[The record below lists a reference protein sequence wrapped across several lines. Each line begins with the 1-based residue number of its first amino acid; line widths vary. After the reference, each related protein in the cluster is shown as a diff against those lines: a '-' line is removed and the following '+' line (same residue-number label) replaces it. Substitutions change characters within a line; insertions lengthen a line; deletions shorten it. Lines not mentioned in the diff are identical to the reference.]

1 MIKKITILGPA
12 CYKQTATL
20 ETDKNINLIYG
31 LNGSG
36 KSTLSEY
43 LRNFSDP
50 IYSSCNIEPPLDMD
64 VEEILVYNEKYVRDV
79 FYSSETQRGIFSL
92 SKENSDARKRI
103 DSANIELRDLSSQIS
118 KQIELRQNLS
128 KELDT
133 IRDSYYSRF
142 WQIKKQ
148 YTGGDRVLEF
158 CLEGLKGSKEAL
170 STYLIKLPLPP
181 TPINYTIND
190 LRDEIQRLNEFKGSQ
205 IATIP
210 TIEFKAADVELDP
223 IFKDVITGNK
233 DSRVAK
239 LINQLQNSDWVK
251 TGMSFDTNGVCP
263 FCQRPYSEDI
273 ISLLKE
279 YFNEDYERAL
289 AYIEAKGL
297 AYSSAIKEI
306 VTIDFSHIEIVK
318 HLVQPYEEALKAYFE
333 VLNSNISKIRDKY
346 RHPSSIIELDNSSL
360 KLNVVNGII
369 AQANTL
375 IEDFNKRLSK
385 ISQELSL
392 VKTKFW
398 NLLRVEYTQS
408 IVDFIEQQT
417 TVEQKI
423 KKVMASEKEYRE
435 KMGAVSMLI
444 EEEQKKI
451 INIDDAIIH
460 INSMLIDMGITDF
473 KIVKCDHEEGLY
485 RIVRE
490 NENKSIFKT
499 LSEGERT
506 IISIL
511 YFIETC
517 QGLLDKSST
526 NKKRI
531 IVIDDPVSSLSNI
544 YVFNIG
550 RLLRNLFYP
559 ELKVDKENQQII
571 VTPKFEQVFILT
583 HSLYF
588 FYEMTEIVEDRR
600 HAAQA
605 LFRVSKNE
613 EGSKIEIMHYEH
625 IQSDYHAYWMAI
637 RDPKANPA
645 LIANCMRNII
655 EYFFNFVEKRDL
667 NNVFNQD
674 IFKKPKYQ
682 AFYRYINRESHS
694 LGQNIYDFKEFD
706 YEIFMDALKKVFE
719 TMGYGKHYKKMMRIK

>member
-1 MIKKITILGPA
+1 MIKKITILGAA

-43 LRNFSDP
+43 LRNFNDP
-50 IYSSCNIEPPLDMD
+50 IYSSCSIEPPLDTD
-64 VEEILVYNEKYVRDV
+64 VEEILVYNENYVRDV

-92 SKENSDARKRI
+92 SKENSDARKKI

-118 KQIELRQNLS
+118 KQTELHQNLS
-128 KELDT
+128 KEWNT
-133 IRDSYYSRF
+133 IKESYYTRF
-142 WQIKKQ
+142 WKIKKL
-148 YTGGDRVLEF
+148 YTGGDRVLEY

-170 STYLIKLPLPP
+170 ATYLIRLPLPS
-181 TPINYTIND
+181 TPINYTIDD
-190 LRDEIQRLNEFKGSQ
+190 LRDEVQRLNEFKGSQ
-205 IATIP
+205 ISIIP
-210 TIEFKAADVELDP
+210 TIEFKANDIELDP
-223 IFKDVITGNK
+223 IFKEVITGNK

-239 LINQLQNSDWVK
+239 LINKLQNSDWVK
-251 TGMSFDTNGVCP
+251 AGMTFDTNGVCP
-263 FCQRPYSEDI
+263 FCQRPYTEDI
-273 ISLLKE
+273 LSLLKE
-279 YFNEDYERAL
+279 YFNKDYERAL
-289 AYIEAKGL
+289 TYIETKGI

-306 VTIDFSHIEIVK
+306 PTIDFSHIEIVK
-318 HLVQPYEEALKAYFE
+318 HFVQPYEEALKAYLE
-333 VLNSNISKIRDKY
+333 ALNSNLSKIRDKY
-346 RHPSSIIELDNSSL
+346 HHPSSIIELEDSSL

-369 AQANTL
+369 TQANAI

-392 VKTKFW
+392 IKTKFW
-398 NLLRVEYTQS
+398 NLLRVEYSQS
-408 IVDFIEQQT
+408 LVDFTEQQT
-417 TVEQKI
+417 TFEQKI
-423 KKVMASEKEYRE
+423 KKVMASEKEYRD
-435 KMGAVSMLI
+435 KMEAVRLFI
-444 EEEQKKI
+444 EEEQKRI

-473 KIVKCDHEEGLY
+473 KIVKCNHDEGLY

-490 NENKSIFKT
+490 NENKSIFRT

-559 ELKVDKENQQII
+559 ELKADKENHQFI
-571 VTPKFEQVFILT
+571 VYPKFEQIFILT

-588 FYEMTEIVEDRR
+588 FYEMTEIEKDKR

-605 LFRVSKNE
+605 LFRISKNE

-667 NNVFNQD
+667 NNVFNQEF
-674 IFKKPKYQ
+674 FKQPKYQ

-706 YEIFMDALKKVFE
+706 YDIFMDALKKVFE
-719 TMGYGKHYKKMMRIK
+719 TMGYEKHYKKMMGIK